1 MRVANASRSRTPG
14 QGYRKLREDPRYH
27 EIKKII
33 ESLPPEKM
41 KALKTYIERWLGN
54 S

>member
-1 MRVANASRSRTPG
+1 MRVVNASRPRTSG
-14 QGYRKLREDPRYH
+14 QGYRKLREDPRYY
-27 EIKKII
+27 EIKRMI

>member
-1 MRVANASRSRTPG
+1 MRVGSALRPRTSG
-14 QGYRKLREDPRYH
+14 QGYRKLREDPRYD
-27 EIKKII
+27 EIKRII

-41 KALKTYIERWLGN
+41 KALKSYIERWLGN